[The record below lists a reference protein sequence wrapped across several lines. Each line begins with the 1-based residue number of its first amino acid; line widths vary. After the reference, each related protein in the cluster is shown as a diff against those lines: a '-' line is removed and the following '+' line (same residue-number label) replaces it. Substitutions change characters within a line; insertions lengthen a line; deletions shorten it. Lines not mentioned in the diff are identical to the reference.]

1 MDVGSTKHR
10 VGACLTNVRA
20 GSKQGDVVSLGMITA
35 DGEGVID
42 RLQANRMTMHA
53 TVDARIHFRGPV
65 LSRVVSHDVISVE
78 DAEAPYSGG
87 RKRHANYRS
96 SRRLKSRR
104 INVNPRRLR
113 GTRATRALSSAAADL
128 REPAQNLPRTGEAV
142 FSNRIILVRRLP
154 LTQTVRP
161 TPSHAAA
168 EIAGEALSS
177 REAGSVKA
185 NGGA

>member
-10 VGACLTNVRA
+10 VGACPTNVRA
-20 GSKQGDVVSLGMITA
+20 GSKQGDVARVGVTTA
-35 DGEGVID
+35 HGEAVID

-128 REPAQNLPRTGEAV
+128 REPAQTFRAQAKLFFPIESSSCGACHSLKPYGQPPVT
-142 FSNRIILVRRLP
+142 P
-154 LTQTVRP
+154 LRKSLEKLFHRARP
-161 TPSHAAA
+161 V
-168 EIAGEALSS
+168 L
-177 REAGSVKA
+177 
-185 NGGA
+185 